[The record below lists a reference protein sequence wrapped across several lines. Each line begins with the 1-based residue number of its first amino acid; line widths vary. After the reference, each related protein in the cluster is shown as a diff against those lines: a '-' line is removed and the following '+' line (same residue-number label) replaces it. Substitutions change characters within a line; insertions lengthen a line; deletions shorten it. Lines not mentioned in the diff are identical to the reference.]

1 MNMSLKL
8 VKLLEL
14 VYLASENRT
23 EGRKEP
29 ELEWNWCTLLQRTE
43 QKVGKEP
50 EADLGL

>member
-29 ELEWNWCTLLQRTE
+29 W
-43 QKVGKEP
+43 
-50 EADLGL
+50 D